1 MERIELL
8 IPGSKIEARVKE
20 LGREISS
27 DYQGMKPILVS
38 ILKGSFLFLAD
49 LTRAIDVPHEIDF
62 LSVSSYGSSTQ
73 STGVVRLLK
82 DLGTNIGDRDV
93 LVVEDIV
100 DTGLTWRYIRN
111 NLLTRGPTSLRIVT
125 LLDKRE
131 RRIVDV
137 PVDYVG
143 FVIPDRFVVG
153 YGLDY
158 QERYRNLPYIG
169 ALDDSSLQ
177 DSGVSYQGSGK
188 ENDFKN

>member
-27 DYQGMKPILVS
+27 DYRGLKPILVS

-62 LSVSSYGSSTQ
+62 LSVSSYGSSTEF
-73 STGVVRLLK
+73 SGVVRLLK

-131 RRIVDV
+131 RRVVDV

-169 ALDDSSLQ
+169 ALDDSSL
-177 DSGVSYQGSGK
+177 
-188 ENDFKN
+188 

>member
-27 DYQGMKPILVS
+27 DYRGLKPILVS

-100 DTGLTWRYIRN
+100 DTGLTWRYIRD
-111 NLLTRGPTSLRIVT
+111 NLLTRSPSSLRIVT

-158 QERYRNLPYIG
+158 RERYRNLPYIG

-177 DSGVSYQGSGK
+177 GSGVSYQGSGK
-188 ENDFKN
+188 EKDFKN

>member
-1 MERIELL
+1 MEKIKLL
-8 IPGSKIEARVKE
+8 IPGPKIESRVKE

-27 DYQGMKPILVS
+27 DYRGLMPILVS
-38 ILKGSFLFLAD
+38 ILKGSFLFLSD
-49 LTRAIDVPHEIDF
+49 LTRNISITHEIDF

-73 STGVVRLLK
+73 TSGVVRLLK
-82 DLGTNIGDRDV
+82 DLGTNIQGRDV

-100 DTGLTWRYIRN
+100 DTGLTWKYIRE
-111 NLLTRGPTSLRIVT
+111 NLLTRDPSSLRIVT

-131 RRIVDV
+131 RRMVDV

-158 QERYRNLPYIG
+158 EERYRNLPYIG
-169 ALDDSSLQ
+169 ALDNNSL
-177 DSGVSYQGSGK
+177 QGSGRG
-188 ENDFKN
+188 NDFQN

>member
-8 IPGSKIEARVKE
+8 IPGPKIEARVKE
-20 LGREISS
+20 LGKEISL
-27 DYQGMKPILVS
+27 DYRGLKPILVS

-62 LSVSSYGSSTQ
+62 LSVSSYGSSVQ

-82 DLGTNIGDRDV
+82 DLGTNIEGRDV

-111 NLLTRGPTSLRIVT
+111 NLLTRGPSSLHIVT
-125 LLDKRE
+125 LLDKKE

-169 ALDDSSLQ
+169 ALDDKNEGNSHHGLQ
-177 DSGVSYQGSGK
+177 
-188 ENDFKN
+188 

>member
-1 MERIELL
+1 MEKIQLL
-8 IPGSKIEARVKE
+8 IPGSKIKARVRE
-20 LGREISS
+20 LGREISL
-27 DYQGMKPILVS
+27 DYQGLNPILVS

-49 LTRAIDVPHEIDF
+49 LTRAIHLPHQIDF
-62 LSVSSYGSSTQ
+62 ISVSSYGSSTH
-73 STGVVRLLK
+73 SSGVVRLLQ
-82 DLGTNIGDRDV
+82 DLGTNIEGRDV

-111 NLLTRGPTSLRIVT
+111 NLLTRNPSSLRIVT

-131 RRIVDV
+131 RRVVDV

-169 ALDDSSLQ
+169 ALED
-177 DSGVSYQGSGK
+177 K
-188 ENDFKN
+188 REI

>member
-1 MERIELL
+1 MEKIEPL
-8 IPGSKIEARVKE
+8 IPGPKIEARVQE

-27 DYQGMKPILVS
+27 DYKGLQPILVS

-62 LSVSSYGSSTQ
+62 LSVSSYGTSTHSS
-73 STGVVRLLK
+73 GVVRLLK
-82 DLGTNIGDRDV
+82 DLSTNIEGRDV

-100 DTGLTWRYIRN
+100 DTGLTWQYIRN
-111 NLLTRGPTSLRIVT
+111 NLFTRNPLSLRIVT
-125 LLDKRE
+125 LLDKRG
-131 RRIVDV
+131 RRLVDV

-158 QERYRNLPYIG
+158 MERYRNLPYIG
-169 ALDDSSLQ
+169 ALDDNSL
-177 DSGVSYQGSGK
+177 QGSGK
-188 ENDFKN
+188 ENHFQN